1 MDASSRVAVNTF
13 AQYAR
18 TLVSVVIALFTSRIV
33 LANLGADDFGIN
45 SLIAGVVAMLS
56 FIQNNLART
65 IQRFLSYNRGK
76 GDEKKQILIFN
87 NSVWTQLIISLTLC
101 ISLLLLLPLIFSKL
115 ISISPER
122 LEAAKIVYVLTILN
136 LFFNMLTTPYMAAL
150 ISRENIVFSS
160 VVSIFDSF
168 FKIPVALS
176 LIWISANK
184 LEWYSFMGSLI
195 VFFNFIV
202 YRFYCRHKYDECRH
216 FTFKS
221 FRGDMFKEMLSFMG
235 WNVYSNM
242 CITVRTQGIAI
253 LLNRFYTTAVNAA
266 YGIAGQLTGQLSFL
280 SSSLTT
286 AMNPQ
291 IIKAEGAGNRAK
303 MLRLTEI
310 SCKLSFLLMSII
322 SVPAIFYMDAIL
334 SLWLKDVPE
343 YTALFCVFI
352 LLSVQ
357 VDLITQNCSTANQAV
372 GNVKVYSI
380 VVNTIKALTL
390 PFAFFA
396 LKNGYGPLGV
406 MIAYLVFEAICALGK
421 LIFLHYNIQLSIR
434 QFFSNVVVGV
444 IPPFFLNVIV
454 CFLISQIQNISMLLL
469 AFFASLLVT
478 CTTTYFWGLKPDE
491 KEIVDNMGV
500 KLLSK
505 IKKQS

>member
-1 MDASSRVAVNTF
+1 
-13 AQYAR
+13 
-18 TLVSVVIALFTSRIV
+18 
-33 LANLGADDFGIN
+33 
-45 SLIAGVVAMLS
+45 
-56 FIQNNLART
+56 
-65 IQRFLSYNRGK
+65 
-76 GDEKKQILIFN
+76 
-87 NSVWTQLIISLTLC
+87 
-101 ISLLLLLPLIFSKL
+101 
-115 ISISPER
+115 
-122 LEAAKIVYVLTILN
+122 
-136 LFFNMLTTPYMAAL
+136 
-150 ISRENIVFSS
+150 
-160 VVSIFDSF
+160 
-168 FKIPVALS
+168 
-176 LIWISANK
+176 
-184 LEWYSFMGSLI
+184 
-195 VFFNFIV
+195 
-202 YRFYCRHKYDECRH
+202 
-216 FTFKS
+216 
-221 FRGDMFKEMLSFMG
+221 MFKEMLSFMG